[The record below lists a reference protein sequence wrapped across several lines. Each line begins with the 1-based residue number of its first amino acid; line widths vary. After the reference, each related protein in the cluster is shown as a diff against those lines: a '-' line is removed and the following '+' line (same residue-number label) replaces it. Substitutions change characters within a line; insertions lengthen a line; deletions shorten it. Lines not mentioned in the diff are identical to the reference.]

1 MLQRFV
7 QVEKAWQA
15 PARHAA
21 SCGTICNTIR
31 VHLPLVVRTYVDFA
45 KNVKISASAH
55 KYMLQRFVQVTKG
68 MASTS

>member
-1 MLQRFV
+1 MW
-7 QVEKAWQA
+7 KAWQA

-21 SCGTICNTIR
+21 SCGTTGNTIR

-45 KNVKISASAH
+45 KYVKISAFAH